1 MARIIGL
8 DLGEK
13 RIGVSVS
20 DETMT
25 ISTAIDTIAVSG
37 LKDSIRKINHIILA
51 YKAQAV
57 VIGLP
62 LNMNGSKG
70 PQADK
75 ALRFAKRLE
84 QCCGCK
90 VLTFDERLTTVQ
102 GERVLLSAD
111 MSRAKRRRNID
122 RLASQ
127 IMLQAYLDSRKI

>member
-84 QCCGCK
+84 QYCGCK